1 MSDPVAHLYAIL
13 AKAEG
18 CPIPHG
24 SCECPSSFDCVLAAV
39 LDEIAVVDKALG
51 PWLKPPYAKR
61 GKAIG
66 DLREAAGAR
75 DECP

>member
-1 MSDPVAHLYAIL
+1 MYAIL

-18 CPIPHG
+18 CPIPQND
-24 SCECPSSFDCVLAAV
+24 CECASSLDCVLAAV

-51 PWLKPPYAKR
+51 AWLKPPYVKR

-66 DLREAAGAR
+66 DLREAVGAR